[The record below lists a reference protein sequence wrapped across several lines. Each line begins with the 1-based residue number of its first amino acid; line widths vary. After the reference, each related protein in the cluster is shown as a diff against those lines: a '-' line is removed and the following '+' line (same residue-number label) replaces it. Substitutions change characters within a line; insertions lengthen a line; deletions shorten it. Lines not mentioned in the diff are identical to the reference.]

1 MRKTVLTMIGIA
13 VLGGCSYQAST
24 EMGQSTF
31 YDNFRSC
38 THSRSVVDTFKSY
51 KEMNEYCSCRAH
63 YLAQNTTFEEHR
75 DMVKAEFDKGLTVVS
90 ARVANEAEEHCR
102 KK

>member
-31 YDNFRSC
+31 NEYFHDC
-38 THSRSVVDTFKSY
+38 THSRSVLDHFNSY
-51 KEMNEYCSCRAH
+51 KEMAAFCSCRAH
-63 YLAQNTTFEEHR
+63 YIAQNMTFEEHR
-75 DMVKAEFDKGLTVVS
+75 DMVRAEFDKKLTKVS
-90 ARVANEAEEHCR
+90 AKVLDDAEAHCN
-102 KK
+102 K